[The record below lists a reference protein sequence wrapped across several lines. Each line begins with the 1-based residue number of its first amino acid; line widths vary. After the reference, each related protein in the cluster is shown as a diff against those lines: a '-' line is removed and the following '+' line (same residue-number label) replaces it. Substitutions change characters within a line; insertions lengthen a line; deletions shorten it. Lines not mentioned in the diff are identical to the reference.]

1 VSRLQI
7 KAVREKEKGKLTK
20 ISLRQITVA
29 GMLAAISIVLSTT
42 VLGYIPLGIANAT
55 TMHIPAIIGGVLEGP
70 IVGAFIGL
78 IFGLTSFIR
87 QNIPLF
93 ADPII
98 AILPRIFIGVVA
110 YYTYKLTKNV
120 GIAAALGTLTN
131 TIGVLGLAV
140 LLKYM
145 PLKVALFV
153 ALKNGIF
160 EIIVAVILT
169 TMIVKSLKKVYN
181 K

>member
-1 VSRLQI
+1 MQI
-7 KAVREKEKGKLTK
+7 KVTRERKVAK

-29 GMLAAISIVLSTT
+29 GMLAAISIVLSTS

-87 QNIPLF
+87 QNTPLF
-93 ADPII
+93 ADPVI
-98 AILPRIFIGVVA
+98 AILPRVFIGVVA
-110 YYTYKLTKNV
+110 HYFYKLTKNV
-120 GIAAALGTLTN
+120 GIAAAGGTLTN

-140 LLKYM
+140 LLKYL
-145 PLKVALFV
+145 PFKIALFV
-153 ALKNGIF
+153 ALKNGVF

-169 TMIVKSLKKVYN
+169 TIIVKPLKKMHG

>member
-1 VSRLQI
+1 MQI
-7 KAVREKEKGKLTK
+7 KATREGKAAK

-87 QNIPLF
+87 QNTPLF
-93 ADPII
+93 ADPVI
-98 AILPRIFIGVVA
+98 AILPRVFIGVVA
-110 YYTYKLTKNV
+110 HCFYKLTKNI
-120 GIAAALGTLTN
+120 GIAAAAGTLTN

-140 LLKYM
+140 LLKYL
-145 PLKVALFV
+145 PFKVALFV
-153 ALKNGIF
+153 ALKNGAF

-169 TMIVKSLKKVYN
+169 TIIVKPLKKMHG

>member
-1 VSRLQI
+1 MQI
-7 KAVREKEKGKLTK
+7 KVTRERKVAK

-29 GMLAAISIVLSTT
+29 GMLAAISMVLSTS

-87 QNIPLF
+87 QNTPLF
-93 ADPII
+93 ADPVI
-98 AILPRIFIGVVA
+98 AILPRVFIGVVA
-110 YYTYKLTKNV
+110 HYFYKLTKNI
-120 GIAAALGTLTN
+120 GIAAAAGTLTN

-140 LLKYM
+140 LLKYL
-145 PLKVALFV
+145 PFKVALFV
-153 ALKNGIF
+153 ALKNGVF

-169 TMIVKSLKKVYN
+169 TIIVKPLKKMHG

>member
-1 VSRLQI
+1 VQI
-7 KAVREKEKGKLTK
+7 KVTRERKVAK

-29 GMLAAISIVLSTT
+29 GMLAAISIVLSTS

-87 QNIPLF
+87 QNTPLF
-93 ADPII
+93 ADPVI
-98 AILPRIFIGVVA
+98 AILPRVFIGVVA
-110 YYTYKLTKNV
+110 HYFYKLTKNV
-120 GIAAALGTLTN
+120 GIAAAGGTLTN

-140 LLKYM
+140 LLKYL
-145 PLKVALFV
+145 PFKVALFV
-153 ALKNGIF
+153 ALKNGVF

-169 TMIVKSLKKVYN
+169 TIIVKPLKKMHG

>member
-1 VSRLQI
+1 MQI
-7 KAVREKEKGKLTK
+7 KVTRERKVAK

-29 GMLAAISIVLSTT
+29 GMLAAISIVLSTS

-87 QNIPLF
+87 QNTPLF
-93 ADPII
+93 ADPVI
-98 AILPRIFIGVVA
+98 AILPRVFIGVVA
-110 YYTYKLTKNV
+110 HYFYKLTKNV
-120 GIAAALGTLTN
+120 GIAAAGGTLTN

-140 LLKYM
+140 LLKYL
-145 PLKVALFV
+145 PFKVALFV
-153 ALKNGIF
+153 ALKNGVF

-169 TMIVKSLKKVYN
+169 TIIVKPLKKMHG

>member
-1 VSRLQI
+1 MQI
-7 KAVREKEKGKLTK
+7 KVTRERKVAK

-29 GMLAAISIVLSTT
+29 GMLAAISIVLSTS

-87 QNIPLF
+87 QNTPLF
-93 ADPII
+93 ADPVI
-98 AILPRIFIGVVA
+98 AILPRVFIGVVA
-110 YYTYKLTKNV
+110 HYFYKLTKNV
-120 GIAAALGTLTN
+120 GIAAAGGTLTN

-140 LLKYM
+140 LLKYL
-145 PLKVALFV
+145 PFKVALFV
-153 ALKNGIF
+153 ALKNGVF
-160 EIIVAVILT
+160 EIVVAVILT
-169 TMIVKSLKKVYN
+169 TIIVKPLKKMHG

>member
-1 VSRLQI
+1 MQIKVSRER
-7 KAVREKEKGKLTK
+7 KVAK

-29 GMLAAISIVLSTT
+29 GMLAAISIVLSTS

-87 QNIPLF
+87 QNTPLF
-93 ADPII
+93 ADPVI
-98 AILPRIFIGVVA
+98 AILPRVFIGVVA
-110 YYTYKLTKNV
+110 HYFYKLTKNV
-120 GIAAALGTLTN
+120 GIAAAGGTLTN

-140 LLKYM
+140 LLKYL
-145 PLKVALFV
+145 PFKIALFV
-153 ALKNGIF
+153 ALKNGVF

-169 TMIVKSLKKVYN
+169 TIIVKPLKKMHG